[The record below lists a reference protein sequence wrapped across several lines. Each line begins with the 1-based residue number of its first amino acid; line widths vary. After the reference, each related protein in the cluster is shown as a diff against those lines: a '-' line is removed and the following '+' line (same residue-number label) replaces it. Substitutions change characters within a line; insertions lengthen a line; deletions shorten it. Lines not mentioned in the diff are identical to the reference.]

1 MKRVRIGAALAA
13 IASLAA
19 CEQPSWRNPATSRGS
34 APPPAAVLQA
44 MAAPV
49 TSANMATD
57 HRVHTPRPDLPNWAV
72 DLIGKPFK
80 AVYSADGKCVG
91 SADGVTARYD
101 QGRTG
106 SAVIGW
112 GWDAQQKAPVG
123 RVVLVDADFRIEGA
137 GESGS
142 IRTDVSAASPA
153 ITSDTTG
160 WTAIT
165 PRTTGPLDAFGVLAD
180 GHTACKLGH
189 VDL

>member
-1 MKRVRIGAALAA
+1 M
-13 IASLAA
+13 
-19 CEQPSWRNPATSRGS
+19 
-34 APPPAAVLQA
+34 LQA
-44 MAAPV
+44 TAAPD
-49 TSANMATD
+49 TAANMPAD
-57 HRVHTPRPDLPNWAV
+57 HRVHTPRPDFPNWAAQ
-72 DLIGKPFK
+72 LIGKPFK
-80 AVYSADGKCVG
+80 AVYSAVGKCVG

-101 QGRTG
+101 QGSTG
-106 SAVIGW
+106 TGVIGW
-112 GWDAQQKAPVG
+112 GWDPRRKAPVD

-142 IRTDVSAASPA
+142 IRTDVSAASPD

-160 WTAIT
+160 WMAIT